1 MSMATHTKCFDL
13 AGGPNLWSYP
23 RMHDTDEQ
31 VLCNSICTAISVS
44 FSLLTGHVSDPG
56 HVGIRM

>member
-1 MSMATHTKCFDL
+1 
-13 AGGPNLWSYP
+13 
-23 RMHDTDEQ
+23 MHDTDEQ